1 MKPRRNRNSH
11 KQRERGFVLLVLML
25 FVALLTIAAVAIA
38 PSIVFEVR
46 RDHEQELVHRGV
58 QYSRAVQHYYKKFK
72 RYPTRIEDLESTN
85 NMRFLRK
92 RYKDP
97 ITGQDFKLLHLTDI
111 PTALGPGGG
120 GAGLTPGASAAGN
133 QFGQTAN
140 GFGSGNFGAATQPS
154 TNSAANTPATPAQ
167 SASPD
172 GTNPGGVAADNSA
185 SPDQAT
191 PGSSMTFSP
200 TQSANQPGGT
210 KNASTDKLA
219 GQTFGG
225 GPIVGVVSTSK
236 KESIREFDKKNHYNE
251 WLFIYNP
258 QMDRGG
264 LLNTPNQPAL
274 QGATPVG
281 QPVGAGAAGASGTP
295 GSPFG
300 NQGMGNQGSGNQGSP
315 FGGGQQQP
323 PQNTQPQPEQ
333 QQ

>member
-1 MKPRRNRNSH
+1 MKPQRNSQKH
-11 KQRERGFVLLVLML
+11 NEQGFMLLVLML

-46 RDHEQELVHRGV
+46 RDHEQELIHRGV

-97 ITGQDFKLLHLTDI
+97 ITGQDFKLLYLSDV
-111 PTALGPGGG
+111 PAALGPGGAAG
-120 GAGLTPGASAAGN
+120 GLNPAANAAGN

-140 GFGSGNFGAATQPS
+140 GFGGGNFGAATQPS
-154 TNSAANTPATPAQ
+154 SNSAANTPTAPAQ
-167 SASPD
+167 PASPD
-172 GTNPGGVAADNSA
+172 AATPGGAAPDNNGSQ
-185 SPDQAT
+185 DQAT
-191 PGSSMTFSP
+191 PGSATSTP
-200 TQSANQPGGT
+200 TQSSSPFGGA

-236 KESIREFDKKNHYNE
+236 KESIRVFNKENHYNK

-258 QMDRGG
+258 QTDRGG

-281 QPVGAGAAGASGTP
+281 QPAGTGAAGASGTP

-300 NQGMGNQGSGNQGSP
+300 NQGPGNQGSQ
-315 FGGGQQQP
+315 FGGGQQP

>member
-1 MKPRRNRNSH
+1 MIPKPNSH
-11 KQRERGFVLLVLML
+11 THNEQGFILLVLML
-25 FVALLTIAAVAIA
+25 FVAVLTISAIAIA

-46 RDHEQELVHRGV
+46 RDHEEELIHRGV
-58 QYSRAVQHYYKKFK
+58 QYSRAIQHYYKKFK
-72 RYPTRIEDLESTN
+72 RYPTRIEDLESSN
-85 NMRFLRK
+85 NLRFLRK

-97 ITGQDFKLLHLTDI
+97 ITGQDFKLLYLSDV
-111 PTALGPGGG
+111 PAALGPGLAGG
-120 GAGLTPGASAAGN
+120 GLTPGANAGN

-140 GFGSGNFGAATQPS
+140 GFGSGNFGATAQPS
-154 TNSAANTPATPAQ
+154 SNSAANTPAAPAPP
-167 SASPD
+167 ASPD
-172 GTNPGGVAADNSA
+172 AASPGGAAADNSG
-185 SPDQAT
+185 SPDQAAS
-191 PGSSMTFSP
+191 GSSTSTP
-200 TQSANQPGGT
+200 TQSANQAGGS
-210 KNASTDKLA
+210 KSASTDKLA

-236 KESIREFDKKNHYNE
+236 KESIRVFNKENHYNK

-281 QPVGAGAAGASGTP
+281 QPAGAGAAGQSGAP

-300 NQGMGNQGSGNQGSP
+300 NQGLGNQGSP

>member
-1 MKPRRNRNSH
+1 MTLAFMRPKRSSH
-11 KQRERGFVLLVLML
+11 KHHERGFILLVLML

-46 RDHEQELVHRGV
+46 RDHEEELIHRGV

-72 RYPTRIEDLESTN
+72 RYPTRIEDLESSN
-85 NMRFLRK
+85 NLRFLRK

-97 ITGQDFKLLHLTDI
+97 ITGQDFKLLYLTDV
-111 PTALGPGGG
+111 PTALGPGAG
-120 GAGLTPGASAAGN
+120 GAGLNPGANAAVN

-140 GFGSGNFGAATQPS
+140 GFGAGNFGAATQPS
-154 TNSAANTPATPAQ
+154 SNNPANTPAATAQ
-167 SASPD
+167 PASPD
-172 GTNPGGVAADNSA
+172 ATSPGGAAASGD
-185 SPDQAT
+185 SPDQSPA
-191 PGSSMTFSP
+191 GSSTS
-200 TQSANQPGGT
+200 TSAQSSNQAGGAKKAN
-210 KNASTDKLA
+210 TDKLA

-236 KESIREFDKKNHYNE
+236 KESIREFNKENHYNK

-258 QMDRGG
+258 QTDRGG

-281 QPVGAGAAGASGTP
+281 QPAGAGTPGASGTP

-300 NQGMGNQGSGNQGSP
+300 NQGLGNQGSP

-323 PQNTQPQPEQ
+323 PQNTPTQPDQ

>member
-1 MKPRRNRNSH
+1 MNSRRNHSTSKH
-11 KQRERGFVLLVLML
+11 TERGFILLVLML
-25 FVALLTIAAVAIA
+25 FVALLTIAAAAIA

-46 RDHEQELVHRGV
+46 RDREEELVHRGV
-58 QYSRAVQHYYKKFK
+58 QYSRAVQHYFKKFK
-72 RYPTRIEDLESTN
+72 RYPTRIEDLESTS

-97 ITGQDFKLLHLTDI
+97 ITGQDFKLLYLSDV
-111 PTALGPGGG
+111 PAALGPGIGG
-120 GAGLTPGASAAGN
+120 GGLTPGANAAGN

-140 GFGSGNFGAATQPS
+140 GFGAGNLGAATQPS
-154 TNSAANTPATPAQ
+154 SNSAANPPAATAQPA
-167 SASPD
+167 SSDAASP
-172 GTNPGGVAADNSA
+172 GGAAASGD
-185 SPDQAT
+185 SPDQS
-191 PGSSMTFSP
+191 PVGGSTSTSAQSP
-200 TQSANQPGGT
+200 NQPGGG

-236 KESIREFDKKNHYNE
+236 KESIRVFNKENHYNK

-258 QMDRGG
+258 QTDRGG

-281 QPVGAGAAGASGTP
+281 QPVGAGAPGASGTP
-295 GSPFG
+295 GSPF
-300 NQGMGNQGSGNQGSP
+300 GNQGSGNQGSP
-315 FGGGQQQP
+315 FGGGNQQP
-323 PQNTQPQPEQ
+323 PQNTQPPQPEQ

>member
-1 MKPRRNRNSH
+1 LTFVFMKPHRNHNE
-11 KQRERGFVLLVLML
+11 QGFMLLVLML

-46 RDHEQELVHRGV
+46 RDHEQELIHRGV

-85 NMRFLRK
+85 NLRFLRK

-97 ITGQDFKLLHLTDI
+97 ITGNDFKILYLSDV
-111 PTALGPGGG
+111 PAALGPGVGG
-120 GAGLTPGASAAGN
+120 GSLNPGANAAGN
-133 QFGQTAN
+133 QSAPAAN
-140 GFGSGNFGAATQPS
+140 GFGGGNFGATTQPS
-154 TNSAANTPATPAQ
+154 SNGPANTPAAPAQ
-167 SASPD
+167 PASPD
-172 GTNPGGVAADNSA
+172 AASPGGVAADNNNG
-185 SPDQAT
+185 SPDQST
-191 PGSSMTFSP
+191 TGSSTSTP
-200 TQSANQPGGT
+200 TQSTSPFGGA

-236 KESIREFDKKNHYNE
+236 KESIRVFNKKNHYNE

-264 LLNTPNQPAL
+264 LLNTPDQPPL

-281 QPVGAGAAGASGTP
+281 QQQGNTGASDTVATP
-295 GSPFG
+295 GSSF
-300 NQGMGNQGSGNQGSP
+300 GNQGSP
-315 FGGGQQQP
+315 PSGGTQQP
-323 PQNTQPQPEQ
+323 PQNTQQQPEQ

>member
-1 MKPRRNRNSH
+1 M
-11 KQRERGFVLLVLML
+11 LLVLML

-46 RDHEQELVHRGV
+46 RDHEQELIHRGV
-58 QYSRAVQHYYKKFK
+58 QYSRAIQHYYKKFK
-72 RYPTRIEDLESTN
+72 RYPTRIEDLESSN
-85 NMRFLRK
+85 NLRFLRK

-97 ITGQDFKLLHLTDI
+97 ITGQDFKLLYLSDV
-111 PTALGPGGG
+111 PAALGPGLAGG
-120 GAGLTPGASAAGN
+120 GLNPRAGAANN

-140 GFGSGNFGAATQPS
+140 GFGGGNFGAATQPS
-154 TNSAANTPATPAQ
+154 SNSAANTPAATAQ
-167 SASPD
+167 PASPD
-172 GTNPGGVAADNSA
+172 ANSPGGVAADNNGP
-185 SPDQAT
+185 PDQAT
-191 PGSSMTFSP
+191 PGSSTSSF

-236 KESIREFDKKNHYNE
+236 KESIRVFNKENHYNK

-258 QMDRGG
+258 QTDRGG

-281 QPVGAGAAGASGTP
+281 QPAGAGAAGVSGTP

-300 NQGMGNQGSGNQGSP
+300 NQGPGNQGFGNQGSP

-323 PQNTQPQPEQ
+323 PVTPPPQQPEQ
-333 QQ
+333 

>member
-1 MKPRRNRNSH
+1 MKPQRNST
-11 KQRERGFVLLVLML
+11 KQAERGFILLVLML

-46 RDHEQELVHRGV
+46 RDHEEELIHRGV

-97 ITGQDFKLLHLTDI
+97 ITGQDFKILHLNDI
-111 PTALGPGGG
+111 PSALGPGIGG
-120 GAGLTPGASAAGN
+120 GGLTPGAGATGN

-140 GFGSGNFGAATQPS
+140 GFGAGNFGAAQPS
-154 TNSAANTPATPAQ
+154 GSSAAATAQPATD
-167 SASPD
+167 SS
-172 GTNPGGVAADNSA
+172 NPGGVAADSNGP
-185 SPDQAT
+185 PDQAT
-191 PGSSMTFSP
+191 PGSSTSSRN
-200 TQSANQPGGT
+200 TNQPAGAKT
-210 KNASTDKLA
+210 HNTDKLA

-236 KESIREFDKKNHYNE
+236 KESIREFNKENHYNK

-281 QPVGAGAAGASGTP
+281 QPAGAGAAGASGTP

-300 NQGMGNQGSGNQGSP
+300 NQGPGNQGSP

>member
-1 MKPRRNRNSH
+1 MNSRRNRSTSKH
-11 KQRERGFVLLVLML
+11 TERGFILLVLML
-25 FVALLTIAAVAIA
+25 FVALLTIAAAAIA

-46 RDHEQELVHRGV
+46 RDREEELVHRGV
-58 QYSRAVQHYYKKFK
+58 QYSRAVQHYFKKFK
-72 RYPTRIEDLESTN
+72 RYPTRIEDLESTS

-97 ITGQDFKLLHLTDI
+97 ITGQDFKLLYLSDV
-111 PTALGPGGG
+111 PSALGPGVGG
-120 GAGLTPGASAAGN
+120 GGLNATTNAAGN

-140 GFGSGNFGAATQPS
+140 GFGAGNFGATTQPS
-154 TNSAANTPATPAQ
+154 SNSPANTPAATAQ
-167 SASPD
+167 PASPD
-172 GTNPGGVAADNSA
+172 ATSAGGPAANNNG

-191 PGSSMTFSP
+191 PGSSTATAAQSP
-200 TQSANQPGGT
+200 NQLGGA
-210 KNASTDKLA
+210 KSASTDKLA

-236 KESIREFDKKNHYNE
+236 KESIRVFNKENHYNK

-258 QMDRGG
+258 QTDRGG

-274 QGATPVG
+274 QGAAPVG
-281 QPVGAGAAGASGTP
+281 QPAGAGAAGAPGTP

-300 NQGMGNQGSGNQGSP
+300 NQGLGNQGSP

-323 PQNTQPQPEQ
+323 PQNTQPQPQ
-333 QQ
+333 QQQ

>member
-1 MKPRRNRNSH
+1 M
-11 KQRERGFVLLVLML
+11 LLVLML

-46 RDHEQELVHRGV
+46 RDHEQELIHRGV
-58 QYSRAVQHYYKKFK
+58 QYSRAIQHYYKKFK
-72 RYPTRIEDLESTN
+72 RYPTRIEDLESSN
-85 NMRFLRK
+85 NLRFLRK

-97 ITGQDFKLLHLTDI
+97 ITGQDFKLLYLSDV
-111 PTALGPGGG
+111 PAALGPG
-120 GAGLTPGASAAGN
+120 LAAGGLNPAANAANN

-140 GFGSGNFGAATQPS
+140 GFGSGNFGAATPPS
-154 TNSAANTPATPAQ
+154 SNSAANTPAATAQ
-167 SASPD
+167 PASPD
-172 GTNPGGVAADNSA
+172 ANSPGGVAADNNGP
-185 SPDQAT
+185 PDQAT
-191 PGSSMTFSP
+191 PGSSTSSF

-236 KESIREFDKKNHYNE
+236 KESIRVFNKENHYNK

-258 QMDRGG
+258 QTDRGG

-281 QPVGAGAAGASGTP
+281 QPAGAGAAGVSGTP

-300 NQGMGNQGSGNQGSP
+300 NQGPGNQGFGNQGSP

-323 PQNTQPQPEQ
+323 PVTPPPQQPEQ
-333 QQ
+333 

>member
-1 MKPRRNRNSH
+1 LTSAFIKPKRKHNE
-11 KQRERGFVLLVLML
+11 QGFILLVLML
-25 FVALLTIAAVAIA
+25 FVAVLTISAIAIA

-46 RDHEQELVHRGV
+46 RDHEEELIHRGV

-72 RYPTRIEDLESTN
+72 RYPTRVEDLESSN
-85 NMRFLRK
+85 NLRFLRK

-97 ITGQDFKLLHLTDI
+97 ITGQDFKLLYLSDV
-111 PTALGPGGG
+111 PAALGPGLAGG
-120 GAGLTPGASAAGN
+120 GLTPAANAGN

-140 GFGSGNFGAATQPS
+140 GFGAGNFGATAQPS
-154 TNSAANTPATPAQ
+154 SNSAANPPAATAPP
-167 SASPD
+167 ASPD
-172 GTNPGGVAADNSA
+172 ATSAGVAAAGNNG
-185 SPDQAT
+185 SPDQST
-191 PGSSMTFSP
+191 PGTSTTSSP
-200 TQSANQPGGT
+200 TQSANQPGGS
-210 KNASTDKLA
+210 KSPTDKLA

-236 KESIREFDKKNHYNE
+236 KESIRVFNKENHYNK

-281 QPVGAGAAGASGTP
+281 QPVGAGAAGQSGTP

-300 NQGMGNQGSGNQGSP
+300 NQGLGNQGSP
-315 FGGGQQQP
+315 FGSGQQQP

-333 QQ
+333 

>member
-1 MKPRRNRNSH
+1 MKPQRNSN
-11 KQRERGFVLLVLML
+11 KQAERGFILLVLML

-46 RDHEQELVHRGV
+46 RDHEEELIHRGV

-72 RYPTRIEDLESTN
+72 RYPTRIEDLESSN
-85 NMRFLRK
+85 NLRFLRK

-97 ITGQDFKLLHLTDI
+97 ITGQDFKLLHLNDL
-111 PTALGPGGG
+111 PTALGPGGAG
-120 GAGLTPGASAAGN
+120 GGLTPGASATGN

-140 GFGSGNFGAATQPS
+140 GFGAGNFGAAQPS
-154 TNSAANTPATPAQ
+154 GDTPANNAAPSAQPA
-167 SASPD
+167 STD
-172 GTNPGGVAADNSA
+172 NTNPGGAAA
-185 SPDQAT
+185 GAPPDQAT
-191 PGSSMTFSP
+191 PGSSTSSLN
-200 TQSANQPGGT
+200 TNQPAGAKT
-210 KNASTDKLA
+210 HSTDKLA

-236 KESIREFDKKNHYNE
+236 KESIREFNKENHYNK

-281 QPVGAGAAGASGTP
+281 QPAGAGAPGTP

-300 NQGMGNQGSGNQGSP
+300 NQGPGNQGSP
-315 FGGGQQQP
+315 FGGGSQQP
-323 PQNTQPQPEQ
+323 PQNAQPQPEQ